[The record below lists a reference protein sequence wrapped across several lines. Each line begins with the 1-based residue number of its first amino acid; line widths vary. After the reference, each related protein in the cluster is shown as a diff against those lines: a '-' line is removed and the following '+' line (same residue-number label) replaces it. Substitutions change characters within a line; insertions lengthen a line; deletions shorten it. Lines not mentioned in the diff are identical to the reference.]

1 MENLKS
7 EIADLEKED
16 SDTRNLDPTLAL
28 CEILSLVISVL
39 IVEWAIVPLVGKDS
53 FIRALA
59 LPAPIILAF
68 ALMVFSHRLRRE
80 TFKDLGFRFDNFV
93 HAARLLLL
101 PMIVITVFLFITGWI
116 LQSSGAGAPRERAGF
131 SLWLPVAGVAWGLVQ
146 QYALQSFVNRRAQEV
161 WGRGTASVIATAIVF
176 AALHLP
182 NPWLTVATF
191 IAGCLWAY
199 IFQRA
204 PNLFALAI
212 SHSLLTIVLI
222 STIPESLLGGL
233 RVGYNYFFW

>member
-1 MENLKS
+1 MQNLKS
-7 EIADLEKED
+7 QISDLEKEN
-16 SDTRNLDPTLAL
+16 SDTRSFDPTLAL
-28 CEILSLVISVL
+28 CEILSLVTSVL
-39 IVEWAIVPLVGKDS
+39 IVEWAIVPLAGKDS
-53 FIRALA
+53 FIKALA
-59 LPAPIILAF
+59 FPAPIILAF
-68 ALMVFSHRLRRE
+68 ALMIFSHRLRRE

-101 PMIVITVFLFITGWI
+101 PMIIVTAVLFIAGWI
-116 LQSSGAGAPRERAGF
+116 LQSLGFGAPRQRAGF
-131 SLWLPVAGVAWGLVQ
+131 SLWFPVAGVAWGLVQ

-161 WGRGTASVIATAIVF
+161 WGRGPTSVIATALVF

-191 IAGCLWAY
+191 ITGCLWAY

-212 SHSLLTIVLI
+212 SHGLLTIILI
-222 STIPESLLGGL
+222 STVPESLLGGL